1 MGAGQTAGGDAHAV
15 AGANDD
21 SAVSAG
27 ADICPSSHQPRTI
40 FASAEFD
47 RVVGHPMGSGGAG
60 IGQGVGSLDTPVGHA
75 VGVTSPAPAIGCSGK

>member
-47 RVVGHPMGSGGAG
+47 RVVGHPMGSG
-60 IGQGVGSLDTPVGHA
+60 
-75 VGVTSPAPAIGCSGK
+75 